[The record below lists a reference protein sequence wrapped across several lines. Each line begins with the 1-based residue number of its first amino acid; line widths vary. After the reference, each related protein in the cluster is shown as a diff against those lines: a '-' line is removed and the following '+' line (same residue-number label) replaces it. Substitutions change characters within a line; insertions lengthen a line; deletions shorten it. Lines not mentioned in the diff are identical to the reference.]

1 MNLEQAVNDLL
12 GRMAVI
18 SEAPAG
24 NLEAQISR
32 TAPKS
37 SVPGGASLRSRD
49 IATIR
54 GRSLFEWY
62 RDEFA
67 RRADEPDRL
76 LSLYLAGE
84 RDYLRRVDK
93 KVHQALAEKGS
104 ILAYSQAGDV
114 VESIAAEHVIKE
126 FEGVHALDV
135 AIIENKTEAWVLKV
149 RRMHG
154 RNPHD
159 GRELVPFREWDDEE
173 RKRQIHLYLV
183 EVRSK
188 GEEAGAKRIANHFG
202 VAKQTIQRYLDPL
215 AVAA

>member
-1 MNLEQAVNDLL
+1 MNLEQKINDLL
-12 GRMAVI
+12 GRLAVI
-18 SEAPAG
+18 SEAPSG
-24 NLEAQISR
+24 NLEAQLSR
-32 TAPKS
+32 SAPES
-37 SVPGGASLRSRD
+37 SEPSGILRTRDTDSL
-49 IATIR
+49 R

-62 RDEFA
+62 REEFA
-67 RRADEPDRL
+67 KRITEPDRL

-84 RDYLRRVDK
+84 REYLRRTDPRI
-93 KVHQALAEKGS
+93 HEATAEKGS
-104 ILAYSQAGDV
+104 ILAYSEDGAA

-135 AIIENKTEAWVLKV
+135 AIIEGKTEAWVLKV

-159 GRELVPFREWDDEE
+159 GRPLAEFREWDDEE
-173 RKRQIHLYLV
+173 RRRQIHLYLV
-183 EVRSK
+183 EVRSR

-202 VAKQTIQRYLDPL
+202 VAKQTIQRYLDSP

>member
-1 MNLEQAVNDLL
+1 MNLEQKIRDLL
-12 GRMAVI
+12 GRLAVI

-24 NLEAQISR
+24 NLEAQLSR
-32 TAPKS
+32 SAPES
-37 SVPGGASLRSRD
+37 SSPSGVLRTHDTDS
-49 IATIR
+49 IR
-54 GRSLFEWY
+54 GRSLFDWY

-67 RRADEPDRL
+67 RRAGEPDRM
-76 LSLYLAGE
+76 LSLYLLGE

-188 GEEAGAKRIANHFG
+188 GEEAGAKRIAKHFG
-202 VAKQTIQRYLDPL
+202 VDKNTIKRYLDRDPI
-215 AVAA
+215 VA

>member
-1 MNLEQAVNDLL
+1 MNLEQKINDLL
-12 GRMAVI
+12 GRLAVI

-24 NLEAQISR
+24 NLEAQLSR
-32 TAPKS
+32 SAPES
-37 SVPGGASLRSRD
+37 SSPSGVLRTRD
-49 IATIR
+49 TDSIR
-54 GRSLFEWY
+54 GRSLYDWY
-62 RDEFA
+62 RDEFT
-67 RRADEPDRL
+67 RRAGEPDRL
-76 LSLYLAGE
+76 LSLYLLGE

-104 ILAYSQAGDV
+104 ILAYSQDGKV

-135 AIIENKTEAWVLKV
+135 AIIEGKTEEWVLKV
-149 RRMHG
+149 RRQHG
-154 RNPHD
+154 RNAHD

-202 VAKQTIQRYLDPL
+202 VDKNTIKRYLDRP